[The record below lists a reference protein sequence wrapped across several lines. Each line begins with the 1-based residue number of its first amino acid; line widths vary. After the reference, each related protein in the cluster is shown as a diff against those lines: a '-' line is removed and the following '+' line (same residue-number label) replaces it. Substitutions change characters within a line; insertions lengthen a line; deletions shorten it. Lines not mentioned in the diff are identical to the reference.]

1 MLVWI
6 FIGIIV
12 VAIIRFV
19 QDRDQEKRLK
29 YAREIA
35 ERLDLFTLFDE
46 DYHGHFSF
54 GDKMPEEDAYKRVSR
69 TIDAGAETRLAYKFQ
84 KALPKW
90 MLERAVKDF
99 RQGVNNPTTSH
110 MMNVN
115 NVTMR
120 FVKTRTA
127 RVLELLNG
135 EGVPISSSN
144 SSQRRRR
151 RRR

>member
-6 FIGIIV
+6 FIGIII
-12 VAIIRFV
+12 VAIVRFV
-19 QDRDQEKRLK
+19 QDRDHDKRLK

-35 ERLDLFTLFDE
+35 ESFDLSTLFDE

-54 GDKMPEEDAYKRVSR
+54 GDKMPEEDAYKRVSQAL
-69 TIDAGAETRLAYKFQ
+69 DAGAEKRLAYNFQ
-84 KALPKW
+84 EALPKW
-90 MLERAVKDF
+90 MLESTVNDF
-99 RQGVNNPTTSH
+99 RQGLNNPTSSH

-115 NVTMR
+115 NITMR
-120 FVKTRTA
+120 FVKARTA
-127 RVLELLNG
+127 RILELLNG
-135 EGVPISSSN
+135 EGVPISSTN